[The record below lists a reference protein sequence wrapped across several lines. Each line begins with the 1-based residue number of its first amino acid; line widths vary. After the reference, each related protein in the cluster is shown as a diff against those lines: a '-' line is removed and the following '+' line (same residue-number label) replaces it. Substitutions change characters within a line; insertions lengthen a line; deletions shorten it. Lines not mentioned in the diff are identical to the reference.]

1 MGVFNTVRSQAE
13 KILGADP
20 YFASVSILKSND
32 MDWLTKAKTQLAQV
46 KGLCILIHS
55 VELDSSSDSQGPQGD
70 LSLRVAV
77 IENVAINRLKH
88 GTRISADDAAEYAAW
103 LLHTPNHARVDT
115 YLCNVQ
121 SVRQVSNPSY
131 LVYEIAIK
139 TSGVLTGEHTEEEV

>member
-20 YFASVSILKSND
+20 YFASVTILKSND
-32 MDWLTKAKTQLAQV
+32 MDWLTKARTQLAQV

-55 VELDSSSDSQGPQGD
+55 VEIDSSSDSQGPQGE
-70 LSLRVAV
+70 LNFKVAIV
-77 IENVAINRLKH
+77 ENVAVNRLKH

-103 LLHTPNHARVDT
+103 LLHTANHERVDT

-121 SVRQVSNPSY
+121 SVRQIANQAY
-131 LVYEIAIK
+131 LVYEIAVK